1 MKISNT
7 LKFFTDLTR
16 THSPLK
22 GLRIDSYSKNKREVI
37 GSITNTLC
45 EDGAIESK
53 QGRKV
58 IAETKKAAL
67 KESLIAL
74 NAHQSG
80 VSKYFIS
87 NTRSYVH
94 AVLMIWLA
102 LGNDDKGKDAS
113 TIIREVN
120 QMLRENLPNE
130 QDPNLPNLVD
140 DINTKRYLVE
150 YFSFINEEAGNVT
163 AISDLNTTLQ
173 DYHVKL
179 NILHKPQIFQHE
191 NDFLT
196 FKAEFQAMANKLIE
210 GKALPGQ
217 PEKSLVKRL
226 VTNFIHNSL
235 YFYKVNANEN
245 LTITGVNSSVHDTN
259 GKYFRYLLDQAGI
272 LPLLIDEIKLIE
284 ATGFVLAS
292 RMRDAF
298 GIEDSSYRGEE
309 ADL

>member
-1 MKISNT
+1 MKVSNT

-22 GLRIDSYSKNKREVI
+22 GLRIDSYSENKREVI

-45 EDGAIESK
+45 EDGAIEFK
-53 QGRKV
+53 EGRKV
-58 IAETKKAAL
+58 IAEAKKAAL
-67 KESLIAL
+67 KQSLIAL
-74 NAHQSG
+74 NAHQNG

-102 LGNDDKGKDAS
+102 LGNDDNGKDAS

-179 NILHKPQIFQHE
+179 NILHKPQIFQDD
-191 NDFLT
+191 NSFLT
-196 FKAEFQAMANKLIE
+196 FKGEFQVMANKLIE

-226 VTNFIHNSL
+226 VTNFTHNSP
-235 YFYKVNANEN
+235 YFHKVNANEN
-245 LTITGVNSSVHDTN
+245 LNITGVDSSVHDIN
-259 GKYFRYLLDQAGI
+259 GKYFRNLLERAGI
-272 LPLLIDEIKLIE
+272 LQLLINEISLIE
-284 ATGFVLAS
+284 STEFALANS
-292 RMRDAF
+292 MRHVF
-298 GIEDSSYRGEE
+298 GTEDSSYHGEE